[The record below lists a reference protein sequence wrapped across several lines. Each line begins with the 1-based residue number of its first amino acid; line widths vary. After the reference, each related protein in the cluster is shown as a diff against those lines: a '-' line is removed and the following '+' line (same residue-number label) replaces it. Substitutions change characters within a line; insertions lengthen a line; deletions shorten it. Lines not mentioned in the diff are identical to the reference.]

1 MRGKKVLA
9 MFLIA
14 LIATTVVAATSVVTT
29 EKAAA
34 QPVDPIILYKL
45 GMTYFFGPS
54 QFNEHSAASVSLPP
68 GARDSATSAGG
79 LVYASIIT
87 TAQISGSQALTGISW
102 QLNLAG
108 ADWSTVQGKTCT
120 ITVTMVYL
128 LQAKSDYSTRASVQ
142 WIAAGNQQD
151 IVRGNSQHTQS

>member
-68 GARDSATSAGG
+68 GARQRAP
-79 LVYASIIT
+79 VASCT
-87 TAQISGSQALTGISW
+87 RRLSRRRKSV
-102 QLNLAG
+102 G
-108 ADWSTVQGKTCT
+108 AKP
-120 ITVTMVYL
+120 
-128 LQAKSDYSTRASVQ
+128 
-142 WIAAGNQQD
+142 
-151 IVRGNSQHTQS
+151 